1 MRWGRMEAFLVVCFP
16 NGFAEM
22 AAKCW
27 EAQLVVPPFSR
38 GEATL
43 IHQAVCGDVAG
54 PTTDRREER

>member
-1 MRWGRMEAFLVVCFP
+1 MRWGRMEAFLVACFP

-27 EAQLVVPPFSR
+27 GRSWSFPPFSR

-43 IHQAVCGDVAG
+43 IHQAVCGDLAG
-54 PTTDRREER
+54 PTTDRRKER